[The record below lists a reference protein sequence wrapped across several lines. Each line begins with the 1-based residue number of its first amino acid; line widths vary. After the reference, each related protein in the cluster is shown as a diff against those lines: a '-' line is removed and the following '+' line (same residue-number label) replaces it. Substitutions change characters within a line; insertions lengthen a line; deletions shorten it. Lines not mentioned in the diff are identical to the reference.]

1 MAKKNKNNIPIF
13 LIGLVGLFFV
23 LIITLVVYNL
33 VTVQYDYNDE
43 QFNQIDEWVSFRLM
57 EMPED
62 EYILLYN
69 YDEFCAACNE
79 LKQDVLKFANS
90 NNNDIAMY
98 FADVRKQSLAEN
110 AFLNPAPTESI
121 PHMALLYNGQ
131 IVVQRTGVSNILDL
145 LKAIDDGEYIS

>member
-1 MAKKNKNNIPIF
+1 MAKKDKNSIPF
-13 LIGLVGLFFV
+13 LLIGLVGVFFA
-23 LIITLVVYNL
+23 LIIALVVYNI
-33 VTVQYDYNDE
+33 VSVQYDYNDE
-43 QFNQIDEWVSFRLM
+43 QFNQIEEWVTFRLL

-69 YDEFCAACNE
+69 YDEFCAACNQ

-90 NNNDIAMY
+90 NNNDIVMY
-98 FADVRKQSLAEN
+98 FADVRKQSLSEN

-145 LKAIDDGEYIS
+145 LKAIDNGEYIS